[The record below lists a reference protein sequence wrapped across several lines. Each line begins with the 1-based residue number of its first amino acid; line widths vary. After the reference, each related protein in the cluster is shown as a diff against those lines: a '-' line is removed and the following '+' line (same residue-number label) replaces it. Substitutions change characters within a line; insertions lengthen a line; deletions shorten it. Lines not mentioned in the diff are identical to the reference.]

1 MRLTLTAVD
10 SISRPVK
17 VLELPDNLSTEG
29 VTQAI
34 EEAINRDQGGGTLCW
49 ECASTVGETSGAGEY
64 TAVDEQGRIWFDD
77 SPTGILRAELAQA
90 QARIAALEAR
100 LGLTSRPAPSP

>member
-17 VLELPDNLSTEG
+17 VLTLPDNLSTEG
-29 VTQAI
+29 VTQTI

-49 ECASTVGETSGAGEY
+49 ECAKTVGETSGAGEY
-64 TAVDEQGRIWFDD
+64 TAVDEQGQVWFDD
-77 SPTGILRAELAQA
+77 TSTGILRAELAQA
-90 QARIAALEAR
+90 RIAALEAQ

>member
-17 VLELPDNLSTEG
+17 VLELPDNLSPEG

-34 EEAINRDQGGGTLCW
+34 EEAINRDQGGGTQCW
-49 ECASTVGETSGAGEY
+49 QCAKAVGETSGAGEY
-64 TAVDEQGRIWFDD
+64 TAVDEQGRVWFDD
-77 SPTGILRAELAQA
+77 SPTGLLRAELAQA
-90 QARIAALEAR
+90 QARIVALEAQ
-100 LGLTSRPAPSP
+100 LGLTAST